1 MPYVC
6 EDWQFLENAP
16 VVGNGDCV
24 TLIKMKVP
32 GLIDRPSSEWREGRK
47 IVGSHGI
54 VRGTA
59 IATFENGRYPNRPY
73 GNHAAIFMAYAGAS
87 IWVLDQ
93 WKNEKKFLIEKRLV
107 RIGRLRADGSFID
120 PSNASDA
127 FSVIER

>member
-6 EDWQFLENAP
+6 DDFEDLENAP

-32 GLIDRPSSEWREGRK
+32 GLIGRPTSEWREGRRV
-47 IVGSHGI
+47 IGSTGI
-54 VRGTA
+54 ARGTA
-59 IATFENGRYPNRPY
+59 IATFENGRYPNRPS
-73 GNHAAIFMAYAGAS
+73 GNHAAIFLAYAGAS

-93 WKNEKKFLIEKRLV
+93 WKNEKKILIEKRAL
-107 RIGRLRADGSFID
+107 RIGRRRTDGSLLD